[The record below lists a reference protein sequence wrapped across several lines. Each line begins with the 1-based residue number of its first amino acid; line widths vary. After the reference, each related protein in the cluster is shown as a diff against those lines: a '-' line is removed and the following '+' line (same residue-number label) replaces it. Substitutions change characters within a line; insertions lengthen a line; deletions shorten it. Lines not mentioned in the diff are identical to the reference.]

1 MATVRLRSSNSY
13 CALAGALLHF
23 ASLRL
28 RSIWN
33 NYMRIPL
40 NKTLTARV
48 FERVE
53 TVDPQYHVYDIGV
66 EHSTGG
72 IDSIA
77 AGGSFHSARRAYDSW
92 TSKCQEEAAPAVET
106 PPSDVKKP
114 ATAKAKA
121 PEPEFSD
128 DDEVIDD

>member
-1 MATVRLRSSNSY
+1 MGRLRFSNSY

-40 NKTLTARV
+40 NKSLTARV
-48 FERVE
+48 FERVA
-53 TVDPQYHVYDIGV
+53 TVDPQYHVYDFGV

-77 AGGSFHSARRAYDSW
+77 AGGSFHSARRAYDAW
-92 TSKCQEEAAPAVET
+92 TSKCQEEEAPAVET
-106 PPSDVKKP
+106 KSTKVAEPAPVK
-114 ATAKAKA
+114 AQA

>member
-1 MATVRLRSSNSY
+1 
-13 CALAGALLHF
+13 
-23 ASLRL
+23 
-28 RSIWN
+28 
-33 NYMRIPL
+33 MRIPL

-48 FERVE
+48 FERVP
-53 TVDPQYHVYDIGV
+53 TVDRQYHIYDFGV
-66 EHSTGG
+66 EHAAVGDDKPA

-77 AGGSFHSARRAYDSW
+77 VGGSFHSARRAYSSW
-92 TSKCQEEAAPAVET
+92 TSKCKEEAAQAVET